1 MVPGCKKN
9 TPDKNEEPL
18 ARVYDKYLYG
28 SDIEGLLHEGISAED
43 SAQIVDDFIDNWMR
57 RNLILKVAEDN
68 VQGHLDE
75 IDKQVQDS
83 REALI
88 ISAYERQWLRQNLD
102 TIVAFDSVRKYFD
115 DNQQD
120 FILKSDI
127 YKLSYAIV
135 PSSVKSADSIKYW
148 YAKGVEKYQSALER
162 YCSGNCTGYSINS
175 GKWLSEDDLFNL
187 LPYDLYAGGRFRTK
201 GVVEWSDD
209 ESRYLVKVDEFYKAG
224 EIGPF
229 EYYQEQ
235 VKDIIIHKRKT
246 EMVKNIYQQIYSEG
260 LKHNNAEIIKPTE

>member
-1 MVPGCKKN
+1 M
-9 TPDKNEEPL
+9 
-18 ARVYDKYLYG
+18 YDKYLYA
-28 SDIEGLLHEGISAED
+28 SDIKGLLHEGISPED
-43 SAQIVDDFIDNWMR
+43 SAQIVDEFIDNWLR

-68 VQGHLDE
+68 VRGHIDE
-75 IDKQVQDS
+75 INKQVEDS

-102 TIVAFDSVRKYFD
+102 TVVAADSIRDYFD
-115 DNQQD
+115 HHQPD

-135 PSSVKSADSIKYW
+135 PASLKSADSIKYW
-148 YAKGVEKYQSALER
+148 YAKGVEKYQPALER
-162 YCSGNCTGYSINS
+162 YCSGNCSGYSINS
-175 GKWLSEDDLFNL
+175 GRWLSEDDLFNL

-201 GVVEWSDD
+201 GVVEWTGD
-209 ESRYLVKVDEFYKAG
+209 ENRYLVKVDEFYTAG

-229 EYYQEQ
+229 EYYHDQ
-235 VKDIIIHKRKT
+235 VKDIIIHKRKS

-260 LKHNNAEIIKPTE
+260 LKHNNAEIIKPKE